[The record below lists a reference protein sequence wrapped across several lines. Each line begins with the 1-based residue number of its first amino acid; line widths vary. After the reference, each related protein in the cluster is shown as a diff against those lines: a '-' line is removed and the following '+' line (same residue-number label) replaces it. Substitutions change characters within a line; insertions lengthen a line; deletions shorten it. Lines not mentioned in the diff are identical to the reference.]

1 MNIIFYLLIILLLS
15 SCAGAPVGWGG
26 KYEVIQSN
34 SESITIKY
42 DTVLGA
48 NSIFEPA
55 NVHCAKHG
63 KEPVPTSKTIQSLG
77 IALQTFVC
85 K

>member
-1 MNIIFYLLIILLLS
+1 MYKIFYLLIILLLS